1 MYQHIRDLREDADLS
16 QRQLAQLLHISQA
29 TYSRYER
36 GVLDIPSEVLIQLAQ
51 FYRRPDTAQT
61 KEGHATDLLTSS
73 PVSLARDN
81 ATLGAL
87 VPLQVFG
94 CYCGTDG
101 RHLEQLTRVVGT

>member
-51 FYRRPDTAQT
+51 FYRTSVDYLLDRTDDQT
-61 KEGHATDLLTSS
+61 PPKQKKGPPRT
-73 PVSLARDN
+73 
-81 ATLGAL
+81 
-87 VPLQVFG
+87 
-94 CYCGTDG
+94 C
-101 RHLEQLTRVVGT
+101 